1 VFLTVY
7 KKADIVISKSYC
19 FLKGTGVEGVMNT
32 KIKDDMTDKLFEAIL
47 LLENIEECYNFFED
61 ICTVAE
67 IKALAQ
73 RLEVAKMLRDGRT
86 YTDIVERTGASTATI
101 SRINRALNYGADG
114 YKTIL
119 DKLSGNT

>member
-1 VFLTVY
+1 MN
-7 KKADIVISKSYC
+7 SK
-19 FLKGTGVEGVMNT
+19 L
-32 KIKDDMTDKLFEAIL
+32 KDDMTDKLFEAIL
-47 LLENIEECYNFFED
+47 LLNNIEECYNFFED

-73 RLEVAKMLRDGRT
+73 RLEVARMLRDGRT
-86 YTDIVERTGASTATI
+86 YTDISEATGVSTATI

-119 DKLSGNT
+119 DRLSDKKDSN